1 MEWSMFME
9 NELVIITSRLLLA
22 AILGGLV
29 GIEREFHHHP
39 AGFRTHLLVSVGS
52 SLIMLLAFYGFQ
64 DYIAENQDVVTFDPS
79 RLAAYVV
86 SGIGFL
92 GAGTILVQG
101 YTVRGLTTAASI
113 WVVAAIGLTVGAGMY
128 VAAMVATIIVI
139 LSLLF
144 LGRITFRFGMQ
155 QERNKITIV
164 VEEET
169 AELNKV
175 MRIFEEQE
183 MFPKGIKSK
192 KKTASDGNPMVEY
205 QLIIEYKEESGMNK
219 VIDKL
224 HRIPFVKKIRVEK
237 NSHETW

>member
-1 MEWSMFME
+1 MDWSLLFESDIVVMTIR
-9 NELVIITSRLLLA
+9 LVLA

-64 DYIAENQDVVTFDPS
+64 DYLAANQEVVTFDPS

-128 VAAMVATIIVI
+128 VPAIITTVIVI
-139 LSLLF
+139 LSLMF
-144 LGRITFRFGMQ
+144 LGKVTLGFNKQ
-155 QERNKITIV
+155 QQRNELAILVDEGKVQLNEMIKLFDIYG
-164 VEEET
+164 VE
-169 AELNKV
+169 LHS
-175 MRIFEEQE
+175 M
-183 MFPKGIKSK
+183 KSEK
-192 KKTASDGNPMVEY
+192 QNLYNENPMIEYRILVEY
-205 QLIIEYKEESGMNK
+205 TEESKINTL
-219 VIDKL
+219 IDQL
-224 HRIPFVKKIRVEK
+224 HKIPFVKRVAIDK
-237 NSHETW
+237 VSNET